1 MAGTSGTS
9 TRFLPGPLPSPRNP
23 LPRFR
28 CDESRSAG
36 TELPIRKG
44 RTDLSVTTNSLS
56 GLPPEHRPRL
66 AVQAQEVAFPAG
78 TRLFNEGQR
87 ADRFRVVRQ
96 GSVALDMHVPGR
108 RPVVIETLGPG
119 QLVGWSWLFEPH
131 TWQLGAT
138 AVRPVA
144 AAEFD
149 AVAVRELCASDPELG
164 AAVGLWVA
172 QVLAH
177 RLHAARIRLLD
188 LYGPA
193 GSGLPH

>member
-1 MAGTSGTS
+1 M
-9 TRFLPGPLPSPRNP
+9 
-23 LPRFR
+23 
-28 CDESRSAG
+28 
-36 TELPIRKG
+36 
-44 RTDLSVTTNSLS
+44 SVLTNILS
-56 GLPPEHRPRL
+56 GLPEEHRPRL
-66 AVQAQEVAFPAG
+66 LALAHEVSIPAG

-87 ADRFRVVRQ
+87 ADRFWVVRQ

-108 RPVVIETLGPG
+108 RAAVIETLGPG

-131 TWQLGAT
+131 AWQLGAT
-138 AVRPVA
+138 ALRPVA

-149 AVAVRELCASDPELG
+149 AVAVRELCHGDPELG

-193 GSGLPH
+193 GSGLPR